1 MKSKV
6 AVLLIVILSL
16 SQLGWTSSPQQTR
29 PLRVC
34 AYENAPKIYTDET
47 GTIAGFW
54 PDLLGAIAQQEGW
67 TLNWVHGSWDDCMV
81 WLEQNQVDIV
91 PDVGWTETR
100 SQTYVFSTEPVL
112 TSWARLYGPVG
123 SQINSILDLEGKT
136 IAGLTGSLN
145 LDGPEGIKELIGK
158 FDLHATFVEM
168 DTYTQ
173 VFEALDQG
181 TVDAGV
187 TNKDFG
193 NLNEGKYRVVRTPI
207 LLQPTRIRF
216 AFAQDAAL
224 TPYLIERIDAH
235 MNTFKAD
242 QNSVYYQALDT
253 YLGTKASSI
262 AEQVIPDWVRTLAV
276 WAGGIFLFLVAVGV
290 VSRVQVQRRT
300 AQLRESQALFQAVI
314 DATSDAIFVKDAQ
327 GRYILANAGVALA
340 ARRPG
345 ADVSGQDDHALF
357 PDDAESIIAND
368 QRIIAGGKVI
378 TYEETLPGA
387 GGKVHTFLTTKGPL
401 FDQSG
406 KQFGL
411 FGIARDITD
420 RKLAEETLR
429 SQQQLI
435 AAIAETSPAMIY
447 VYDMETQSNVYI
459 NMGVERMLNYSAQE
473 VQALGAHLLP
483 TLIHP
488 EDMAAVIA
496 LQAKIMAAADTDT
509 LELEYR
515 MQHQNGEWRTFH
527 SYERPFVRNTDGSLK
542 QKIGAAIDISERKQA
557 ETEVR
562 QRAEELAAL
571 NALGR
576 EVSLSLSLDEVIS
589 AALQGMWKAVDPD
602 LAYFF
607 LRDGERLLLKGVVPA
622 AAKVRLGD
630 VPEHRVGECLCGL
643 AASEK
648 TPIYCR
654 DIFKDLR
661 STWEECKKAGVR
673 SFAALPLLSGGEVIG
688 VIGLASNQERDFEAQ
703 ASFLETLSTTIAVSL
718 GNALL
723 HEQTQKR
730 LDDLATIHRAAQQ
743 LQVIQPPHA
752 LSQTLIHLLE
762 TEMGYDYGAI
772 LLVDAESDALFPF
785 ALSHQGRDL
794 DFVEQDKAYVRSK
807 GVRVGK
813 GITGWVAQSGESVRL
828 GDVRQDARYTSMRS
842 DIRSELCVPLR
853 AGDQII
859 GVVNTETTAMDAYS
873 AADQRMLETIA
884 AQIAVAIQNA
894 RLLEQIQ
901 RYAAEL
907 EQRVNERTAQL
918 QFANKDL
925 ESFSYSVSHDLR
937 APLRAISGFSEIIA
951 RRHRADLNHEG
962 QHYVDNIVQASA
974 RMGQLIDDLL
984 TYSRLGRAGIRHQP
998 ISLAVLMQEISTNL
1012 GSLVSAS
1019 HGTLNLAQG
1028 LPTVMGDQTLLS
1040 QIFTNLLENGLKYH
1054 QPDMA
1059 PQVSVDFHVGTAEE
1073 VTIRPPAPLAPQ
1085 PWGEQSTTSPRIGGR
1100 GAEDL
1105 PEDPYVIVSVTDN
1118 GIGIPAEYQDKIFN
1132 IFQRLHSEEEYPGTG
1147 IGLATVRKAV
1157 DLLGGKVWMASQ
1169 VGQGSTF
1176 WVKLPK
1182 G

>member
-16 SQLGWTSSPQQTR
+16 SQLGWTSLPQQIR

-340 ARRPG
+340 AGRPG

-557 ETEVR
+557 EQALQEANDLLEDRVR
-562 QRAEELAAL
+562 QRTDELQRFIDLMA
-571 NALGR
+571 GR
-576 EVSLSLSLDEVIS
+576 EVRMAE
-589 AALQGMWKAVDPD
+589 
-602 LAYFF
+602 
-607 LRDGERLLLKGVVPA
+607 LK
-622 AAKVRLGD
+622 
-630 VPEHRVGECLCGL
+630 
-643 AASEK
+643 
-648 TPIYCR
+648 
-654 DIFKDLR
+654 
-661 STWEECKKAGVR
+661 
-673 SFAALPLLSGGEVIG
+673 
-688 VIGLASNQERDFEAQ
+688 Q
-703 ASFLETLSTTIAVSL
+703 IA
-718 GNALL
+718 NAL
-723 HEQTQKR
+723 
-730 LDDLATIHRAAQQ
+730 
-743 LQVIQPPHA
+743 
-752 LSQTLIHLLE
+752 
-762 TEMGYDYGAI
+762 
-772 LLVDAESDALFPF
+772 
-785 ALSHQGRDL
+785 
-794 DFVEQDKAYVRSK
+794 
-807 GVRVGK
+807 
-813 GITGWVAQSGESVRL
+813 
-828 GDVRQDARYTSMRS
+828 
-842 DIRSELCVPLR
+842 
-853 AGDQII
+853 
-859 GVVNTETTAMDAYS
+859 
-873 AADQRMLETIA
+873 
-884 AQIAVAIQNA
+884 
-894 RLLEQIQ
+894 
-901 RYAAEL
+901 
-907 EQRVNERTAQL
+907 RT
-918 QFANKDL
+918 
-925 ESFSYSVSHDLR
+925 
-937 APLRAISGFSEIIA
+937 
-951 RRHRADLNHEG
+951 
-962 QHYVDNIVQASA
+962 
-974 RMGQLIDDLL
+974 QLIE
-984 TYSRLGRAGIRHQP
+984 AGMKP
-998 ISLAVLMQEISTNL
+998 VKN
-1012 GSLVSAS
+1012 
-1019 HGTLNLAQG
+1019 
-1028 LPTVMGDQTLLS
+1028 D
-1040 QIFTNLLENGLKYH
+1040 
-1054 QPDMA
+1054 
-1059 PQVSVDFHVGTAEE
+1059 
-1073 VTIRPPAPLAPQ
+1073 PLA
-1085 PWGEQSTTSPRIGGR
+1085 R
-1100 GAEDL
+1100 
-1105 PEDPYVIVSVTDN
+1105 
-1118 GIGIPAEYQDKIFN
+1118 
-1132 IFQRLHSEEEYPGTG
+1132 
-1147 IGLATVRKAV
+1147 
-1157 DLLGGKVWMASQ
+1157 
-1169 VGQGSTF
+1169 
-1176 WVKLPK
+1176 
-1182 G
+1182 